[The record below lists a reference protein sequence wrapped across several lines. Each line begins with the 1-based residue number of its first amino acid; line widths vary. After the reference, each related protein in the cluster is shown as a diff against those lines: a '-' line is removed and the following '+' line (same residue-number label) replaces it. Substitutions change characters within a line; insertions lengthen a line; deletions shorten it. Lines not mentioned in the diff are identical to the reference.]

1 MAQQELYGGDTVNE
15 RRPIIYQANPLIE
28 ARKAMNA
35 LEMRLFLIALQDVN
49 PHLSKNDRFY
59 DKDFPMT
66 HIAPSQVKEIL
77 GNGMYMTLLDK
88 TCDSLSKR
96 VLVIRTQDGM
106 KYVPLF
112 AIIQYKKGSGLDIRF
127 NNEMRPYLPDIF
139 EEGKGYTRI
148 AMKQLFYLSSA
159 YGMRLLE
166 LMLQYQ
172 GFMQDGCIRRHIE
185 LEDLR
190 FMLNVDEEKYQRI
203 QDFCKRILD
212 LPIKEI
218 NEKTQYELSYAKTK
232 TGRKIT
238 GFDFVMDCSD
248 VLPESSAPEKVQVEM
263 LPNKSFW
270 HGLTRQAV
278 DKLTIICGSNEEFEK
293 RMKYAVTLA
302 KRRKPKNV
310 TAFLYKAIEEDYR
323 RRDQEAKE
331 AVEREIQAKAE
342 KEEWELVAQKMFA
355 GAISLEVEETPFDES
370 TEMGRASVRVVRD
383 ALKAGHLN
391 ITAKR
396 LLEQQGMSV
405 ARFIELYCQR

>member
-1 MAQQELYGGDTVNE
+1 
-15 RRPIIYQANPLIE
+15 
-28 ARKAMNA
+28 
-35 LEMRLFLIALQDVN
+35 
-49 PHLSKNDRFY
+49 
-59 DKDFPMT
+59 
-66 HIAPSQVKEIL
+66 
-77 GNGMYMTLLDK
+77 
-88 TCDSLSKR
+88 
-96 VLVIRTQDGM
+96 M

-127 NNEMRPYLPDIF
+127 NNEMRPYLLDIF

-172 GFMQDGCIRRHIE
+172 GFMQDGCIRRHIK

-218 NEKTQYELSYAKTK
+218 NEKTQYKLSYTKTK

-248 VLPESSAPEKVQVEM
+248 VLPETSVPETVQVEM

-293 RMKYAVTLA
+293 RMQYAVTLA
-302 KRRKPKNV
+302 KRRNPKNV
-310 TAFLYKAIEEDYR
+310 TAFLYRAIEETIGGVIR
-323 RRDQEAKE
+323 RPGKSSSG
-331 AVEREIQAKAE
+331 KS
-342 KEEWELVAQKMFA
+342 KPKLKKKN
-355 GAISLEVEETPFDES
+355 GNSLHRRCLPMPS
-370 TEMGRASVRVVRD
+370 
-383 ALKAGHLN
+383 
-391 ITAKR
+391 R
-396 LLEQQGMSV
+396 LM
-405 ARFIELYCQR
+405 